1 MYKKLNSYLKAFL
14 QENSQSEAIQWWKS
28 EVMYDF
34 SINNQTIG
42 THAKKKKGVIWIWPL
57 LQMIYKY

>member
-28 EVMYDF
+28 EVMYYF

-42 THAKKKKGVIWIWPL
+42 THAKKKKGGNMNLTLTSNDI
-57 LQMIYKY
+57 